1 MKKAFAILLVLAIA
15 MVGVFAA
22 DPANSTLTLQYVL
35 TDNWAPAYSWAYV
48 VENDANAPTNDLATL
63 SDLTYSAARTST
75 LADPVV
81 VDDSIIDGTMP
92 KGYVALKIFDSSVYS
107 ISAAETASIT
117 VSCVGWKLNGA
128 GDVVNA
134 VTLGDFVPET
144 TLPSGISAIAK
155 DGTNAQ
161 KLNLTYA
168 ANIAINR
175 TSAAAAVG
183 YIVASWGAHAG
194 LSQGTYSATV
204 TINYTT
210 T

>member
-15 MVGVFAA
+15 MVGVFAT
-22 DPANSTLTLQYVL
+22 DPANSTLTLKYVL

-48 VENDANAPTNDLATL
+48 VENDANAPTNNLATL
-63 SDLTYSAARTST
+63 SNLTYSDARTST

-155 DGTNAQ
+155 DETVDQ

-175 TSAAAAVG
+175 TSSPAAVG
-183 YIVASWGAHAG
+183 YIVASWAEQAG
-194 LSQGTYSATV
+194 LSQGNYTATV